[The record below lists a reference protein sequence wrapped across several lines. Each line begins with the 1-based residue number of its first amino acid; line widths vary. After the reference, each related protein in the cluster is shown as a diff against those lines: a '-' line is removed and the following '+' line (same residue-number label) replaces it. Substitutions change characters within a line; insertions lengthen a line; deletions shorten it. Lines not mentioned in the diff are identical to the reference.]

1 MRTFVYFVI
10 NSTRKRT
17 NLITFSG
24 LGDFWKNFRKTKL
37 LFKKKRDFCFQ
48 ICQRVIDDEDDDDDD
63 A

>member
-10 NSTRKRT
+10 NSTERGRIR
-17 NLITFSG
+17 LR